1 MKRYEIA
8 LWGLFPMTYS
18 MVKGS
23 AFASKAITKHY
34 HSPKQPRQKE
44 RRVARVYQMFD

>member
-23 AFASKAITKHY
+23 ALVSKTIAKHY
-34 HSPKQPRQKE
+34 HSSKCQKE
-44 RRVARVYQMFD
+44 RRVARVYKMFG